1 MSYVKDAVILVS
13 TILVL
18 LIIITVFGGCIS
30 CSNGRYSEGLTTDV
44 SSSSATTMMPAA
56 AAAISPQAAVP
67 ASEPAQATTTVQ
79 GYDSSGTEFAA
90 FRSAT

>member
-30 CSNGRYSEGLTTDV
+30 CSNGQYSEGLTTDV
-44 SSSSATTMMPAA
+44 GNTAPLLPTVAPQAPAPAA
-56 AAAISPQAAVP
+56 AVAAT
-67 ASEPAQATTTVQ
+67 SEPAQAISTVQ
-79 GYDSSGTEFAA
+79 GYDSAGTEFAA